1 MRVARRFLPDTLQ
14 ILFLLLLPLV
24 MFHQQTLGDRTLLPT
39 ENLYQY
45 MPHAAYR
52 GVVDAP
58 AIPHNHLLSDMV
70 LQNYQ
75 WKWFIREQLAQ
86 GEVPLWNPH
95 QFAGI
100 PFLAAGQQSALYPP
114 SVIYYAMPLPSAYGW
129 FIVLNLWLAGL
140 FMVWFMRGLGV
151 NRAGATLSG
160 AVYQL
165 CGFMIAS
172 AVFPMIIGA
181 AVWLPLILLMI
192 ENIIRERGFWIF
204 KGTAI
209 PWVVVGAIAIGC
221 NILAGHVEI
230 TIYTLMI
237 AGYYAGLRLLW
248 TAWAKRQQTNTLPIR
263 WTGTTAVW
271 LLVMVGLGLGLG
283 AIQFIP
289 LFEFVQTNW
298 RAERSSLDMVL
309 GYAHPFRDFLQFLL
323 PNFYG
328 NPAHHSYVDVFTGQ
342 PITDLTN
349 LQGDSINFI
358 DWGIKNYVEGAL
370 YVGILPLVLAGY
382 AILSAIR
389 TQFTRQSNPS
399 PQSIGDGEVSD
410 VSGGD
415 LEGGRR
421 HVSPLRQHIII
432 FTILLLVALSFMFGL
447 PTYAI
452 LFALPGINQLN
463 SPFRWIFAV
472 TLAVAVL
479 AGIGVQLLSQRDE
492 KDKLGINLGYIT
504 GLFGICVL
512 AGLGISL
519 VAFDSVES
527 IFQQIVESMAL
538 ANQAFA
544 DGRMFYSYQFPH
556 LLILGVMLTLS
567 GVIFWLA
574 GRNQGK
580 RIWTVLAVVVTGV
593 DLLLASFGFNPAS
606 DPLLLDFTPPA
617 IEFLQEQEG
626 DFRITTLQD
635 PNQINL
641 LNANMGWS
649 YGLDDVR
656 GYDSIIP
663 AQYVATMRALHP
675 QYALDFNRISP
686 VMTPDDWNHAGGYEA
701 VLDAPLFDLL
711 NIRYVIAHRDA
722 EIEVEGYAQVRQD
735 EAVSIWENESVMP
748 RAFVVDSDDWAEQW
762 LPDENGIFDYSIFQ
776 TPSDV
781 LEVPDY
787 APAPIT
793 RDSGREKF
801 IDVSLSDDAWLVVSE
816 TYMQGWRAFVRPQGA
831 GEDAE
836 EAVDVQL
843 VMANFQ
849 GVQLSAGD
857 WTVRLVYSPAS
868 FQVGL
873 FGSVISV
880 AFIVFLLGT
889 WFWQAYVGVN
899 TEDSSGV
906 AKVARNSIAPIILN
920 LFNRGIDFIFAIVMY
935 RLLIPLDI
943 GIYNF
948 AVVVFVWFDI
958 FTNFGLDLFLIREAS
973 QKKDQA
979 GYYFYNTSLFRV
991 VLSFAGIPLLAGFLF
1006 LFQSSGAEAITS
1018 DGLIAIGLLYLGLFP
1033 ASLSKGMTS
1042 LFYANEQA
1050 EKPAAIATI
1059 TTMNKA
1065 VFGVIALMLG
1075 YGIVGIAAVSI
1086 LNNILTFAV
1095 LVWTGRKFIGHI
1107 ADKLPDRKLIREMVT
1122 ESFPLML
1129 NHFLATIFFQID
1141 IVILQAMKGA
1151 VIVAQYSTAYKWLL
1165 AINIIPAFFTQA
1177 LFPVMSRQA
1186 KEDIPALTRT
1196 YTFGIKLLF
1205 AITLPVAVAF
1215 TALAE
1220 PLTLILG
1227 GAQYVPNGV
1236 IALQLMIWSI
1246 PVGWM
1251 NSLTQYVLIA
1261 VGLQRMI
1268 TRAFFVAVV
1277 FNIVVNIIF
1286 IPQFNF
1292 QAAAVATIA
1301 SEIVLFIP
1309 FIYLLRDKL
1318 GTFSMVSLM
1327 WRPIV
1332 AVTVMILVLLL
1343 WDSQPLPALIVG
1355 GILYVIALLLLRPL
1369 DYAELDQLL
1378 NLLPERVAKSK
1389 ITLTLLGDK
1398 RRQMVIPHQKWE
1410 HPTADSDKSE
1420 KT

>member
-1 MRVARRFLPDTLQ
+1 MRILRRFLPDTLM

-45 MPHAAYR
+45 LPHSAYR
-52 GVVDAP
+52 DVVSAP
-58 AIPHNHLLSDMV
+58 EIPHNHLLSDMV

-75 WKWFIREQLAQ
+75 WKWFIREQLSQ
-86 GEVPLWNPH
+86 GEIPLWNPH

-100 PFLAAGQQSALYPP
+100 PFLAAGQQSALYPL
-114 SVIYYAMPLPSAYGW
+114 SAIYYALPLTSAYGW
-129 FIVLNLWLAGL
+129 FIVVNLWLAGV
-140 FMVWFMRGLGV
+140 FMAWFMRGLGI

-192 ENIIRERGFWIF
+192 ENIIRGRGFWIF

-209 PWVVVGAIAIGC
+209 PWVVIGAGAIGC

-248 TAWAKRQQTNTLPIR
+248 MTYAKRRDTNMLPAR
-263 WTGTTAVW
+263 WTGMTAMW

-283 AIQFIP
+283 ALQFIP

-298 RAERSSLDMVL
+298 RAERSSLETVL
-309 GYAHPFRDFLQFLL
+309 SYAHKFRDFLQFLI

-328 NPAHHSYVDVFTGQ
+328 SPAHHSYVDVFSGQ
-342 PITDLTN
+342 TITDLTN
-349 LQGDSINFI
+349 LQGDRINFI

-370 YVGILPLVLAGY
+370 YVGILPLLLALY
-382 AILSAIR
+382 AILNGLHSW
-389 TQFTRQSNPS
+389 FTHSFQNIEDPKS
-399 PQSIGDGEVSD
+399 PPDASRGN
-410 VSGGD
+410 
-415 LEGGRR
+415 LEGGRLLP
-421 HVSPLRQHIII
+421 HFQYIVI
-432 FTILLLVALSFMFGL
+432 FALLMLVALTFMFGL
-447 PTYAI
+447 PTYG
-452 LFALPGINQLN
+452 LMFALPGINQLN

-472 TLAVAVL
+472 TLAIAVL
-479 AGIGVQLLSQRDE
+479 AGIGMQLLADRDDR
-492 KDKLGINLGYIT
+492 DKFGINLGYIT
-504 GLFGICVL
+504 SFFGISIL
-512 AGLGISL
+512 LGLGIAFF
-519 VAFDSVES
+519 AFDNFEP
-527 IFQQIVESMAL
+527 IFNQIVESMAL

-544 DGRMFYSYQFPH
+544 DGRMFFSYQFPH
-556 LLILGVMLTLS
+556 IAIFGVMLTLG

-574 GRNQGK
+574 GRKQQK
-580 RIWTVLAVVVTGV
+580 LLWMVLAVIVTGV
-593 DLLLASFGFNPAS
+593 DLLVASYGFNPAS
-606 DPLLLDFTPPA
+606 DPLLLDFTPPS

-626 DFRITTLQD
+626 EFRITSLED
-635 PNQINL
+635 LGKPNVI
-641 LNANMGWS
+641 NANMGWS
-649 YGLDDVR
+649 YGLYDVR
-656 GYDSIIP
+656 GYDSIIS
-663 AQYVATMRALHP
+663 AQYVATMRALTP
-675 QYALDFNRISP
+675 QYGLDFNRVSP
-686 VMTPDDWNHAGGYEA
+686 VMIPENLNHFGGYEA
-701 VLDAPLFDLL
+701 ALDTPLFDLL
-711 NIRYVIAHRDA
+711 NIKYVLTYRDT
-722 EIEVEGYAQVRQD
+722 EIDVEGYTRVWQD
-735 EAVSIWENESVMP
+735 EAISIWENESVMP
-748 RAFVVDSDDWAEQW
+748 RAFIVSSEDWDAQW
-762 LPDENGIFDYSIFQ
+762 LPDANGEFDYSVFQ

-781 LEVPDY
+781 LEIPDY
-787 APAPIT
+787 DPAPIT
-793 RDSGREKF
+793 RDTGREKF
-801 IDVSLSDDAWLVVSE
+801 IDVSLEADTWLVVSE
-816 TYMQGWRAFVRPQGA
+816 TYTDGWRAFVRPQGT

-836 EAVDVQL
+836 FATGVQL
-843 VMANFQ
+843 VMGNFQ
-849 GVQLSAGD
+849 GVELPEGD

-889 WFWQAYVGVN
+889 WFWQSYVGVN

-920 LFNRGIDFIFAIVMY
+920 LFNRGIDFVFAIVMY
-935 RLLIPLDI
+935 RLLIPMDI
-943 GIYNF
+943 GIYNV
-948 AVVVFVWFDI
+948 AVVIFVWFDI

-973 QKKDQA
+973 QKKEQA
-979 GYYFYNTSLFRV
+979 GHYFYNTSLFRV
-991 VLSFAGIPLLAGFLF
+991 LLSFVGIPLLLGFL
-1006 LFQSSGAEAITS
+1006 LIFQSIGAETITA
-1018 DGLIAIGLLYLGLFP
+1018 DGLVAIGLLYLGLFP

-1065 VFGVIALMLG
+1065 VFGVIVLMLG
-1075 YGIVGIAAVSI
+1075 YGIIGIAAVSI
-1086 LNNILTFAV
+1086 LNNLLTFAV
-1095 LVWTGRKFIGHI
+1095 LVWTGRKFIGQI
-1107 ADKLPDRKLIREMVT
+1107 ASKIPDRTLIREMVT

-1141 IVILQAMKGA
+1141 IVILQAIKGA

-1186 KEDIPALTRT
+1186 NEDVPALTRT

-1205 AITLPVAVAF
+1205 TITLPVAVVF
-1215 TALAE
+1215 TVLAE

-1246 PVGWM
+1246 PIGWM

-1268 TRAFFVAVV
+1268 TRAFVVAVT
-1277 FNIVVNIIF
+1277 FNIVVNILF

-1292 QAAAVATIA
+1292 QAAAIATIL
-1301 SEIVLFIP
+1301 SELVLFVP
-1309 FIYLLRDKL
+1309 FIYLLRGKL
-1318 GTFSMVSLM
+1318 ENFNMFSLM

-1332 AVTVMILVLLL
+1332 AVTAMLGILLL
-1343 WDSQPLPALIVG
+1343 WNAQPIPALIIG
-1355 GILYVIALLLLRPL
+1355 GILYVVALVLLRPL

-1378 NLLPERVAKSK
+1378 GMLPDRVAKSK
-1389 ITLTLLGDK
+1389 ITLALLGDK
-1398 RRQMVIPHQKWE
+1398 RRQMVIPHKKWE
-1410 HPTADSDKSE
+1410 APAGDEDK
-1420 KT
+1420 KA

>member
-1 MRVARRFLPDTLQ
+1 
-14 ILFLLLLPLV
+14 
-24 MFHQQTLGDRTLLPT
+24 MFHQQTLGYRTLLPT

-45 MPHAAYR
+45 LPHFAYR
-52 GVVDAP
+52 EVVSAP
-58 AIPHNHLLSDMV
+58 EIPHNHLLSDMV

-75 WKWFIREQLAQ
+75 WKWFIREQLAA

-100 PFLAAGQQSALYPP
+100 PFLAAGQQSALYPL

-129 FIVLNLWLAGL
+129 FIVVNLWLAGV
-140 FMVWFMRGLGV
+140 FMAWFMRGLGV

-192 ENIIRERGFWIF
+192 ENIIRGRGFWIF
-204 KGTAI
+204 KDTAI
-209 PWVVVGAIAIGC
+209 PWVVVGAVAIGC

-230 TIYTLMI
+230 TIYTLLI

-248 TAWAKRQQTNTLPIR
+248 TIFNKRAETKTLPIR
-263 WTGTTAVW
+263 WTGMTGMW

-283 AIQFIP
+283 ALQFIP

-298 RAERSSLDMVL
+298 RAERSSLDTVL
-309 GYAHPFRDFLQFLL
+309 GYAHPFRDFLQFLM

-328 NPAHHSYVDVFTGQ
+328 NPAHHSYVDIFTGQ
-342 PITDLTN
+342 IITDLIN
-349 LQGDSINFI
+349 LHGDRINFI

-382 AILSAIR
+382 AILHAIR
-389 TQFTRQSNPS
+389 QRFSVGTRHASSLQYI
-399 PQSIGDGEVSD
+399 QYMV
-410 VSGGD
+410 
-415 LEGGRR
+415 
-421 HVSPLRQHIII
+421 I
-432 FTILLLVALSFMFGL
+432 FTILMLISLSFMFGL
-447 PTYAI
+447 PTYAAM
-452 LFALPGINQLN
+452 FALPGINQLN
-463 SPFRWIFAV
+463 SPFRWIFGV
-472 TLAVAVL
+472 TLAVSVL
-479 AGIGVQLLSQRDE
+479 AGIGINLLSQGDT
-492 KDKLGINLGYIT
+492 KDKLGINLGYIAS
-504 GLFGICVL
+504 LFGICVL
-512 AGLGISL
+512 LGLGITY
-519 VAFDSVES
+519 VGFDSFES
-527 IFQQIVESMAL
+527 LFNQIVESMAL
-538 ANQAFA
+538 ANRAFA

-556 LLILGVMLTLS
+556 ILIFGVMLTLS
-567 GVIFWLA
+567 GIILWLV
-574 GRNQGK
+574 GRKQRK
-580 RIWTVLAVVVTGV
+580 LLWMMLAVVITGV
-593 DLLLASFGFNPAS
+593 DLLIASYGFNPAS

-617 IEFLQEQEG
+617 VEFLQGQED
-626 DFRITTLQD
+626 DFRITTLED
-635 PNQINL
+635 PSRNSI

-656 GYDSIIP
+656 GYDSIIS
-663 AQYVATMRALHP
+663 AQYVATMRALYL
-675 QYALDFNRISP
+675 QDGLDFNRISP
-686 VMTPDDWNHAGGYEA
+686 VRVSDNQNYAGGYTA
-701 VLDAPLFDLL
+701 VLDAPLFDLF
-711 NIRYVIAHRDA
+711 NIRYVLTYPDV
-722 EIEVEGYAQVRQD
+722 EIDVEGYIRVRQD
-735 EAVSIWENESVMP
+735 EAVSIWENDSVMP
-748 RAFVVDSDDWAEQW
+748 RAFVVDSDDWDVRW
-762 LPDENGIFDYSIFQ
+762 LPDANGEFDYSLFQ

-781 LEVPDY
+781 LEVPEYD
-787 APAPIT
+787 AAPIT
-793 RDSGREKF
+793 ADSGREKF
-801 IDVSLSDDAWLVVSE
+801 IDVSLDDDAWLVVSE
-816 TYMQGWRAFVRPQGA
+816 TYAPGWRAFVRPQGS

-836 EAVDVQL
+836 SAVNVQL

-849 GVQLSAGD
+849 GVQLTEGE

-880 AFIVFLLGT
+880 AFIAFLMGT
-889 WFWQAYVGVN
+889 WFWRSYVGIN
-899 TEDSSGV
+899 TDDSSGV

-920 LFNRGIDFIFAIVMY
+920 LFNRGIDFVFAIVMY

-979 GYYFYNTSLFRV
+979 GHYFYNTSLFRV
-991 VLSFAGIPLLAGFLF
+991 LLSFAGVPLLAGFLF

-1065 VFGVIALMLG
+1065 IFGVIVLMLG

-1086 LNNILTFAV
+1086 LNNILTFVV
-1095 LVWTGRKFIGHI
+1095 LVWAGRKFIGQI
-1107 ADKLPDRKLIREMVT
+1107 ANKLPDRALIREMVT

-1165 AINIIPAFFTQA
+1165 AINIVPAFFTQA

-1246 PVGWM
+1246 PFGWM

-1268 TRAFFVAVV
+1268 TRAFVGAVT
-1277 FNIVVNIIF
+1277 FNIVVNILF

-1292 QAAAVATIA
+1292 QAAAVATIL
-1301 SEIVLFIP
+1301 SEMVLFLP
-1309 FIYLLRDKL
+1309 FIYLLRGKL
-1318 GTFSMVSLM
+1318 APFNMFSLL

-1332 AVTVMILVLLL
+1332 AVTAMIGVLVL
-1343 WDSQPLPALIVG
+1343 WNAQPLPALIVG
-1355 GILYVIALLLLRPL
+1355 GILYVVALVLLRPL

-1378 NLLPERVAKSK
+1378 TMLPDRIAKSNLV
-1389 ITLTLLGDK
+1389 LTILGDK
-1398 RRQMVIPHQKWE
+1398 RRHMVIPHQKWE
-1410 HPTADSDKSE
+1410 HPMDKEDS
-1420 KT
+1420 